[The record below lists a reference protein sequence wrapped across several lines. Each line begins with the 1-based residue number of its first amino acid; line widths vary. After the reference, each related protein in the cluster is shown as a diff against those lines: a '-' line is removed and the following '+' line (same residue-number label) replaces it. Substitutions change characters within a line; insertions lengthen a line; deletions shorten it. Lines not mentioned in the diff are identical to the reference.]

1 MTRPSAELLQLS
13 KKDVQELSALMAQAD
28 SVELKLLVPHGERRS
43 TLDALEAELLDAEL
57 RHVYFCDTPE
67 LRLYQAGVI
76 VRARDRPGDLVV
88 KLRPVDPATL
98 ESSLRAAKRF
108 RVEVDAMPRGYVC
121 SASYRRSL
129 APEDL
134 RSVVE
139 GRRPVSDVLSP
150 KQRSLLDDHS
160 PARVTPDDLT
170 VLGPVH
176 VMKLKASPR
185 ELRQKYAVELWM
197 FPDGS
202 RILELSTR
210 CKPESFFGIAAR
222 AREFLSERGL
232 PLDGEF
238 QTKTGL
244 AMGFFARDEQPSG
257 GSRIRPPRRGH

>member
-1 MTRPSAELLQLS
+1 VARASAELLLLS
-13 KKDVQELSALMAQAD
+13 KKDVEELSALMAQVD
-28 SVELKLLVPHGERRS
+28 SVELKLTVPHGERRS
-43 TLDALEAELLDAEL
+43 TLDALEADLLDAEL
-57 RHVYFCDTPE
+57 RHVYFFDTPE
-67 LRLYQAGVI
+67 LALYQGGVI
-76 VRARDRPGDLVV
+76 VRGRDRPGDSVV

-108 RVEVDAMPRGYVC
+108 RVEVDATARGYVC

-139 GRRPVSDVLSP
+139 GRRPVSDLLSP
-150 KQRSLLDDHS
+150 KQRSLLHDHS
-160 PARVTPDDLT
+160 PAWLSPDELT

-176 VMKLKASPR
+176 VMKLRASPSG
-185 ELRQKYAVELWM
+185 LRQTYAVELWM

-210 CKPESFFGIAAR
+210 CKPQSFFGIAAE

-232 PLDGEF
+232 SLDEDA

-244 AMGFFARDEQPSG
+244 ALRYFARRD
-257 GSRIRPPRRGH
+257 